1 MQTGSLPT
9 VVSKGLQFLMPL
21 GHNDIFIA
29 IFQET
34 SFSLNDNATHLQL
47 RWIQPDVSESPA
59 WFIDEIFIDFY
70 PFSATIVFEEQ
81 DR

>member
-1 MQTGSLPT
+1 MSTGSLPT
-9 VVSKGLQFLMPL
+9 VVSKGLQFLMPIE
-21 GHNDIFIA
+21 HNDIFIV

-47 RWIQPDVSESPA
+47 RWIQPNTSESSA
-59 WFIDEIFIDFY
+59 WFIDEIFIDCN